1 MNLATFLHILSDP
14 YHMGKVK
21 NLVLRKQAEELKQ
34 QGHVDTG
41 KLLKSLEAQID
52 IAEGD
57 ILEVVGEYESYG
69 TYLNDGVPA
78 SRIRPARRTR
88 RRGRG
93 GSGQKSP
100 RQQAIEGWL
109 KRKVMP
115 GATDKEVTGRYF
127 AIVATWRKQGF
138 PSPGGKKFAA
148 NGRNTRFSDLAIME
162 NEGQIELQ
170 TELVSFDAICLA
182 LLDELEKVEKELN

>member
-1 MNLATFLHILSDP
+1 MELNKFLKILSDQD
-14 YHMGKVK
+14 HMQKVK

-41 KLLKSLEAQID
+41 KLLNSLQAQIE

-57 ILEVVGEYESYG
+57 ILEVIGEYEPYG

-78 SRIRPARRTR
+78 SRIRPARRSR

-93 GSGQKSP
+93 GGQKSP

-115 GATDKEVTGRYF
+115 GATDKEVSGRYF
-127 AIVATWRKQGF
+127 AIVATWRKKGF

-148 NGRNTRFSDLAIME
+148 NGRNTRFTDLAIME
-162 NEGQIELQ
+162 NGQQIALQ
-170 TELVSFDAICLA
+170 MELVSYDAICLA
-182 LLDELEKVEKELN
+182 LLDELERVEKEIN